1 MKKKLDTKFSLAL
14 GLGILALVLGVGI
27 FAVKANAWIAV
38 SIIILGI
45 IFVLL
50 AVYLYRHQGKKHE
63 VDYRTLFNMGLIFF
77 VIGLTTSNPGMW
89 GLGLAFFAIGLVNR
103 KKWKKEKKWSELT
116 KKERKVRIVLL
127 VALGLLVIAGL
138 VAFLLVNYR
147 IIA

>member
-1 MKKKLDTKFSLAL
+1 MKKKLDTKFSLTL
-14 GLGILALVLGVGI
+14 GLGVLALVLGVGI
-27 FAVKANAWIAV
+27 LALKSNAWIAV
-38 SIIILGI
+38 SVIIVGI

-77 VIGLTTSNPGMW
+77 VIGLSTNNPGMW

-116 KKERKVRIVLL
+116 ERQKRFKIALL
-127 VALGLLVIAGL
+127 VILGLLVIAGL